1 LIVKPLRGVSWSEGF
16 DRIEEIGGSI
26 CVESNTAI
34 LVQKEVCEKEEIE
47 EITVE

>member
-1 LIVKPLRGVSWSEGF
+1 LPLRGVSWSEGF
-16 DRIEEIGGSI
+16 DRIEEIGGWI

-34 LVQKEVCEKEEIE
+34 LVQKEVCEEEIE